1 MYKSK
6 NLAAK
11 VLSTLLI
18 FITVISL
25 INMEAPAASKT
36 IKIMPVGD
44 SCTEGMVEERWVL
57 TVRNCTDC

>member
-36 IKIMPVGD
+36 IK
-44 SCTEGMVEERWVL
+44 SCLSEIPAPKVWVEERWVL

>member
-36 IKIMPVGD
+36 
-44 SCTEGMVEERWVL
+44 
-57 TVRNCTDC
+57 